1 MKIQAI
7 NMHRIGQRKHCNN
20 ESFNTGIMKRRKFI
34 WAICIIICLCNC
46 SKQQD
51 SSVYVVDVSKDYP
64 ELKLNIQ
71 DIADVTYLKLE
82 TDTGYVTK
90 SRPKCISENFV
101 AVNGAGQGEILIF
114 DAHTGSA
121 VSHFANQ
128 GNGPHEYLYTNEV
141 HIDEAAREVF
151 IHDSF
156 LRKIF
161 VYDFV
166 NIMVGDEKML
176 YFRNEL
182 DKNKYSTYQ
191 LNKAIE
197 NKELFKVDNGL
208 YSDVEFVNP
217 LEIILKKY
225 PNAIFTS
232 DSAYYYYDLT
242 DVIPDYF
249 YLATKRSDSR
259 INDKNIKQIFIP
271 NDLFEFGKT
280 QIEVESVKINI
291 YDEERMLVELIRK
304 KNLIPFDY
312 YKEIITNYRK
322 KIDTLDIYKIQEYIS
337 YYKNESSLY
346 DTLMREVF

>member
-1 MKIQAI
+1 M
-7 NMHRIGQRKHCNN
+7 
-20 ESFNTGIMKRRKFI
+20 
-34 WAICIIICLCNC
+34 
-46 SKQQD
+46 
-51 SSVYVVDVSKDYP
+51 
-64 ELKLNIQ
+64 
-71 DIADVTYLKLE
+71 
-82 TDTGYVTK
+82 
-90 SRPKCISENFV
+90 
-101 AVNGAGQGEILIF
+101 
-114 DAHTGSA
+114 
-121 VSHFANQ
+121 
-128 GNGPHEYLYTNEV
+128 
-141 HIDEAAREVF
+141 
-151 IHDSF
+151 
-156 LRKIF
+156 
-161 VYDFV
+161 YDFV
-166 NIMVGDEKML
+166 KIMLGDKML

-191 LNKAIE
+191 LNKAIK

-208 YSDVEFVNP
+208 YSDIEFVNP

-259 INDKNIKQIFIP
+259 INDKNIKQIFMP
-271 NDLFEFGKT
+271 NDLFELGKT
-280 QIEVESVKINI
+280 QIEIENVKINI

-312 YKEIITNYRK
+312 YKEIIANYRRK
-322 KIDTLDIYKIQEYIS
+322 TDKLDIYKIGEYIS

>member
-1 MKIQAI
+1 M
-7 NMHRIGQRKHCNN
+7 
-20 ESFNTGIMKRRKFI
+20 
-34 WAICIIICLCNC
+34 L
-46 SKQQD
+46 
-51 SSVYVVDVSKDYP
+51 
-64 ELKLNIQ
+64 
-71 DIADVTYLKLE
+71 
-82 TDTGYVTK
+82 
-90 SRPKCISENFV
+90 
-101 AVNGAGQGEILIF
+101 
-114 DAHTGSA
+114 
-121 VSHFANQ
+121 
-128 GNGPHEYLYTNEV
+128 
-141 HIDEAAREVF
+141 
-151 IHDSF
+151 
-156 LRKIF
+156 IF
-161 VYDFV
+161 VYGFV
-166 NIMVGDEKML
+166 NIVLGDEKML

-291 YDEERMLVELIRK
+291 YDKERMLVELIRK

-322 KIDTLDIYKIQEYIS
+322 EIDTLDIYKIQEYIS

>member
-1 MKIQAI
+1 MY
-7 NMHRIGQRKHCNN
+7 
-20 ESFNTGIMKRRKFI
+20 S
-34 WAICIIICLCNC
+34 
-46 SKQQD
+46 
-51 SSVYVVDVSKDYP
+51 
-64 ELKLNIQ
+64 
-71 DIADVTYLKLE
+71 
-82 TDTGYVTK
+82 
-90 SRPKCISENFV
+90 
-101 AVNGAGQGEILIF
+101 
-114 DAHTGSA
+114 
-121 VSHFANQ
+121 
-128 GNGPHEYLYTNEV
+128 
-141 HIDEAAREVF
+141 
-151 IHDSF
+151 
-156 LRKIF
+156 
-161 VYDFV
+161 FV
-166 NIMVGDEKML
+166 NIVLGDEKML

-259 INDKNIKQIFIP
+259 INDKYIKQIFIP

-291 YDEERMLVELIRK
+291 YDKERMLVELIRK

>member
-1 MKIQAI
+1 MY
-7 NMHRIGQRKHCNN
+7 
-20 ESFNTGIMKRRKFI
+20 S
-34 WAICIIICLCNC
+34 
-46 SKQQD
+46 
-51 SSVYVVDVSKDYP
+51 
-64 ELKLNIQ
+64 
-71 DIADVTYLKLE
+71 
-82 TDTGYVTK
+82 
-90 SRPKCISENFV
+90 
-101 AVNGAGQGEILIF
+101 
-114 DAHTGSA
+114 
-121 VSHFANQ
+121 
-128 GNGPHEYLYTNEV
+128 
-141 HIDEAAREVF
+141 
-151 IHDSF
+151 
-156 LRKIF
+156 
-161 VYDFV
+161 FV
-166 NIMVGDEKML
+166 NIVLGDEKML

-280 QIEVESVKINI
+280 QIDVESVKINI
-291 YDEERMLVELIRK
+291 YDKERMLVELIRK